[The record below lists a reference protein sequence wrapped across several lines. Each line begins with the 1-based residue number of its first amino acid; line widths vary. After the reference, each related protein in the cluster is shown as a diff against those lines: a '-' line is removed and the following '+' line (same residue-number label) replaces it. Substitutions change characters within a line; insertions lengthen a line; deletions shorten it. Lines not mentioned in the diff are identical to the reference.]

1 MSQLDLILAGRR
13 KDLGGFSVSRIL
25 PAAKRR
31 RVGPFVFLDEMGPAV
46 FAPGQ
51 GVDVRA
57 HPHIGLATLTYLFEG
72 EMDHADSLGVHQT
85 LAPGAINLMA
95 AGRGIVHSERTGP
108 RARAAGQKLHGIQAW
123 IALPRDAEEMAPA
136 FDHYD
141 PGAIPAFEQG
151 GAQMRLIMGAA
162 YEHRSPVKTFSPM
175 VYLHAEAPAGAAI
188 DLPRGHGEL
197 AAYVVSGQIETGDE
211 PVSAG
216 HMAVFAP
223 GEAPVIR
230 VRADS
235 RLMILGGANIG
246 ERHIDWNFVSSSK
259 ARIEQARADW
269 RASIAG
275 EFKNTPFALPPGE
288 HEHIPLPGDPD
299 TGAPP
304 EQTEDC
310 PTS

>member
-1 MSQLDLILAGRR
+1 MSEIERIIPGR
-13 KDLGGFSVSRIL
+13 KKELGGFSVARVL
-25 PAAKRR
+25 PFAKRR
-31 RVGPFVFLDEMGPAV
+31 RVGPFVFFDEMGPAT
-46 FAPGQ
+46 FAPGH
-51 GVDVRA
+51 GIDVRP
-57 HPHIGLATLTYLFEG
+57 HPHIGLSTVTYLFEG
-72 EMDHADSLGVHQT
+72 EMDHADTLGVHQT
-85 LAPGAINLMA
+85 IRPGEVNLMT
-95 AGRGIVHSERTGP
+95 AGRGITHSERTGP
-108 RARAAGQKLHGIQAW
+108 AARKAGQDLHGIQIW
-123 IALPRDAEEMAPA
+123 IALPDGSEEIEPA
-136 FDHYD
+136 FHHHAAAEL
-141 PGAIPAFEQG
+141 PEFERG
-151 GAQMRLIMGAA
+151 GAMLRLILGTA
-162 YEHRSPVKTFSPM
+162 YEHRSPVKAYSPI
-175 VYLHAEAPAGAAI
+175 VYIHAEAPAGAAI

-197 AAYVVSGQIETGDE
+197 AAYVVSGAIEIAGE

-223 GEAPVIR
+223 GEAPVLR

-235 RLMILGGANIG
+235 RIMILGGANIG

-275 EFKNTPFALPPGE
+275 GFKNTPFVLPPGE
-288 HEHIPLPGDPD
+288 HEWIPLPGDAD

>member
-1 MSQLDLILAGRR
+1 MSELDLILTGRR
-13 KDLGGFSVSRIL
+13 KDLGGFSVSRVL

-46 FAPGQ
+46 FEPGK
-51 GVDVRA
+51 GVDVRS
-57 HPHIGLATLTYLFEG
+57 HPHVGLATLTYLFEG

-85 LAPGAINLMA
+85 ATPGAVNLMA

-108 RARAAGQKLHGIQAW
+108 RARAAGHALHGIQAW
-123 IALPRDAEEMAPA
+123 IALPDEAEEMAPE
-136 FDHYD
+136 FHHYD
-141 PGAIPAFEQG
+141 AEDIPAFERG
-151 GAQMRLIMGAA
+151 GAHLRLIMGSA

-197 AAYVVSGQIETGDE
+197 AAYVVSGQIETGGE

-216 HMAVFAP
+216 HMAVFGA

-230 VRADS
+230 ARADS

-259 ARIEQARADW
+259 ARIEQARTDW

-275 EFKNTPFALPPGE
+275 GFKDTPFALPPGE
-288 HEHIPLPGDPD
+288 HEWIALPGDPD